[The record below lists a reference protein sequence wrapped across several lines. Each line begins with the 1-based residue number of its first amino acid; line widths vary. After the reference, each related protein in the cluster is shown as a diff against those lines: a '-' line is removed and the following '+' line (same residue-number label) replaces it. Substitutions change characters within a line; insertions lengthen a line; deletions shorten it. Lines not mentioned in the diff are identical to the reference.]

1 MLIGDCTYYVF
12 VLSKYR
18 KTWNNVIRLV
28 IALQYN
34 ITSWSLQNQ
43 AVSDR
48 INLYTY
54 LYTTLPRRHHVFS
67 KQNSSLETQG
77 RSRLYYLRFPTMSS
91 EYWPQI
97 HELFLKDELK
107 TKLSGLK
114 MLETAGTRAKLCAFT
129 YNCLLLWGKTSS
141 SILFSTPAL
150 DGNHLQLS

>member
-1 MLIGDCTYYVF
+1 MIATKSGGVWSDQLICI
-12 VLSKYR
+12 L
-18 KTWNNVIRLV
+18 I
-28 IALQYN
+28 YN
-34 ITSWSLQNQ
+34 LASS
-43 AVSDR
+43 S
-48 INLYTY
+48 
-54 LYTTLPRRHHVFS
+54 PRFLETKLILRT
-67 KQNSSLETQG
+67 SLETQG

-129 YNCLLLWGKTSS
+129 YNCLLLWGKKSS

>member
-1 MLIGDCTYYVF
+1 MLIGECTYYVF

-48 INLYTY
+48 INLHTY
-54 LYTTLPRRHHVFS
+54 IQPCLAVTMFLETKLILRT
-67 KQNSSLETQG
+67 SLETQG

-97 HELFLKDELK
+97 HELFLKDLSLK
-107 TKLSGLK
+107 IWKFWRRWGPDLNFVLLYIIVSYYGVK
-114 MLETAGTRAKLCAFT
+114 QVVAF
-129 YNCLLLWGKTSS
+129 C
-141 SILFSTPAL
+141 FR
-150 DGNHLQLS
+150 HQH

>member
-1 MLIGDCTYYVF
+1 MIATKSGGVWSDQLICI
-12 VLSKYR
+12 L
-18 KTWNNVIRLV
+18 I
-28 IALQYN
+28 YN
-34 ITSWSLQNQ
+34 LASS
-43 AVSDR
+43 S
-48 INLYTY
+48 
-54 LYTTLPRRHHVFS
+54 PRFLETKLILRT
-67 KQNSSLETQG
+67 SLETQG

>member
-1 MLIGDCTYYVF
+1 MIATKSGGVWSDQLIYI
-12 VLSKYR
+12 L
-18 KTWNNVIRLV
+18 I
-28 IALQYN
+28 YN
-34 ITSWSLQNQ
+34 LASSSPCFLETKLILRT
-43 AVSDR
+43 
-48 INLYTY
+48 
-54 LYTTLPRRHHVFS
+54 
-67 KQNSSLETQG
+67 SLETQG